1 MLILFLAV
9 RGYFLQEPRL
19 LTYRP
24 LKLTRKVS
32 FVFPMK
38 VSEEISP
45 LSFHKLLIYIMHLKY
60 DKSERNSSDHHMTY
74 IALVKQIIEIKEV
87 CYHYHWMCFNIDN
100 QLIFVLCRLIYFFL
114 KKIISS

>member
-1 MLILFLAV
+1 MLILLLAV

-45 LSFHKLLIYIMHLKY
+45 LSFHKLFIYIMHLKY

-74 IALVKQIIEIKEV
+74 IGKTNHRNLKRSVTIIIGCALI
-87 CYHYHWMCFNIDN
+87 
-100 QLIFVLCRLIYFFL
+100 
-114 KKIISS
+114 